1 MSKRAKED
9 QLFERVK
16 EKSGFALMRLGSI
29 CERSRDLDISITEI
43 RIKLDG
49 SVYDN
54 VLLIVKAETPEG
66 NIIAFHG
73 GEDLASVVIGLV
85 NRLDNGSIKWKEDK
99 PYDER
104 K

>member
-1 MSKRAKED
+1 
-9 QLFERVK
+9 
-16 EKSGFALMRLGSI
+16 
-29 CERSRDLDISITEI
+29 
-43 RIKLDG
+43 
-49 SVYDN
+49 VYDN